1 MVTVTGP
8 GVGALAGVIP
18 ILVTP
23 FTREGEVDLNALG
36 REVEFLIEAGVSWA
50 GFGFGSE
57 VDRLSGDELTAV
69 VERALATAVGR
80 LGIFGNVEM
89 RSARGGVEQARRA
102 AAIGVELALVRPGRL
117 AGVPE
122 PALFDAFAAVAEH
135 GGLSIIVQDA
145 PQNTGADLAPATLAR
160 LLTEV
165 PGVAAVKIEPAN
177 SVRKIE
183 MVVGALGCA
192 EGRVIGGAG
201 GLEYVHELS
210 RGACGTMPGPAYPEL
225 FAAVTRLHAKG
236 ERQKAHELFARAMPL
251 IVLGK
256 RDMDTFLVTQ
266 KHVLVR
272 RGVLEHIYLGQ
283 PHTDIDPRLP
293 AEIDELLDAL
303 GLVDLFERCRH
314 VGW

>member
-1 MVTVTGP
+1 MVTVIGP
-8 GVGALAGVIP
+8 GVEALVGVIP

-36 REVEFLIEAGVSWA
+36 REIDFLIEAGVSWA

-57 VDRLSGDELTAV
+57 VDRLSGNELSTV
-69 VERALATAVGR
+69 VEGALASAAGR
-80 LGIFGNVEM
+80 LGIFGNIEM
-89 RSARGGVEQARRA
+89 RSVAGGVEQARRA
-102 AAIGVELALVRPGRL
+102 TAAGVELALVRPGRL

-145 PQNTGADLAPATLAR
+145 PQNTGVDLAPSTLAR

-165 PGVAAVKIEPAN
+165 PGVAALKIEPAN
-177 SVRKIE
+177 SVRKIG
-183 MVVGALGCA
+183 MVVRALGGA
-192 EGRVIGGAG
+192 DGKVIGGAG

-236 ERQKAHELFARAMPL
+236 ERQKAHELLARAMPL
-251 IVLGK
+251 MVLAK

-272 RGVLEHIYLGQ
+272 RGVLENLYLRQ
-283 PHTDIDPRLP
+283 PHTDIDPRLRG
-293 AEIDELLDAL
+293 EIDELLDAL
-303 GLVDLFERCRH
+303 SLVDLFERCRH

>member
-1 MVTVTGP
+1 VVE
-8 GVGALAGVIP
+8 GALAS
-18 ILVTP
+18 
-23 FTREGEVDLNALG
+23 A
-36 REVEFLIEAGVSWA
+36 A
-50 GFGFGSE
+50 
-57 VDRLSGDELTAV
+57 
-69 VERALATAVGR
+69 GR
-80 LGIFGNVEM
+80 LGIFGNIEM
-89 RSARGGVEQARRA
+89 RSVAGGVEQARRA
-102 AAIGVELALVRPGRL
+102 TAAGVELALVRPGRL

-145 PQNTGADLAPATLAR
+145 PQNTGVDLAPSTLAR

-165 PGVAAVKIEPAN
+165 PGVAALKIEPAN
-177 SVRKIE
+177 SVRKIG
-183 MVVGALGCA
+183 MVVRALGGA
-192 EGRVIGGAG
+192 DGKVIGGAG

-236 ERQKAHELFARAMPL
+236 ERQKAHELLARAMPL
-251 IVLGK
+251 MVLAK

-272 RGVLEHIYLGQ
+272 RGVLENLYLRQ
-283 PHTDIDPRLP
+283 PHTDIDPRLRG
-293 AEIDELLDAL
+293 EIDELLDAL
-303 GLVDLFERCRH
+303 SLVDLFERCRH